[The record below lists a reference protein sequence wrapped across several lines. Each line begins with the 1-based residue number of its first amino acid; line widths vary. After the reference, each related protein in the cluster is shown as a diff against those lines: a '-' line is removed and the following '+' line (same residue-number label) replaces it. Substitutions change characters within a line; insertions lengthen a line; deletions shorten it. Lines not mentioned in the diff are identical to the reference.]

1 MTTERDRSDRGK
13 GQCCIV
19 LVARAPGK
27 LADRCF
33 RKIGRLQLAIT
44 MGGQLLIPMPIM
56 IAVYTDDAGA
66 GDAVGISSS
75 TPSLCFSHRHALR
88 KPLKM
93 GSSSTPLRANVST
106 I

>member
-1 MTTERDRSDRGK
+1 
-13 GQCCIV
+13 
-19 LVARAPGK
+19 
-27 LADRCF
+27 
-33 RKIGRLQLAIT
+33 
-44 MGGQLLIPMPIM
+44 MPIM
-56 IAVYTDDAGA
+56 IAVYPDDAGA